1 MKLNGQEHKYVR
13 EMCNILKD
21 SQIADELTRIRYSL
35 GEKDRVTI
43 DQVRKSRYKQGIGN
57 PRASRTRR
65 SHLVPRYE
73 YSVQAF

>member
-21 SQIADELTRIRYSL
+21 NQIADELTRIRYSL

-43 DQVRKSRYKQGIGN
+43 DQVRKSRYKQGIGKKQG
-57 PRASRTRR
+57 RGKCQIRKES
-65 SHLVPRYE
+65 SDE
-73 YSVQAF
+73 